1 MMTAA
6 LSGTPG
12 VGKTTVANILRG
24 RGYSVLDLNI
34 SIHKGGLTGEKDEQ
48 RDTYEVDISMIKQ
61 RFFDLFK
68 KYDIVEGHLTHHLG
82 LSPVVILRCSPDELR
97 KRMASK
103 GWSQEKVEENIL
115 VEILDVILMES
126 LEMEVK
132 DIYEI
137 DTTDK
142 LPEEISSDIQDI
154 LKGNTDKFAYGKID
168 WSDHLE

>member
-1 MMTAA
+1 MTAA

-61 RFFDLFK
+61 KFFDLFK

-82 LSPVVILRCSPDELR
+82 LSPVIILRCSPQELGR
-97 KRMASK
+97 RMISKRWSK
-103 GWSQEKVEENIL
+103 KKVEENL
-115 VEILDVILMES
+115 LAEILDVILLEA

-142 LPEEISSDIQDI
+142 VPVEIGNDIQNI
-154 LKGNTDKFAYGKID
+154 LNGNTEKYAYGKID
-168 WSDHLE
+168 WSEHLE